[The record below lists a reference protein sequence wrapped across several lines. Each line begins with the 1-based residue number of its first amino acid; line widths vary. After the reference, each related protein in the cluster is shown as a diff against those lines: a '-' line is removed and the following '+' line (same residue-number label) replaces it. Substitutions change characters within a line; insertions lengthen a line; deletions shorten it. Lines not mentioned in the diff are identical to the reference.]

1 MAAALELNVPRF
13 RRFLVFGLIFREYN
27 RYSPDFS
34 LRIITFIFIIQYNK
48 NAWAMNET
56 TPCTLMPAAPPINIL
71 LPPTKS
77 RYDHV
82 VILTFIELQLRHDIT
97 PGIVGE

>member
-48 NAWAMNET
+48 NAWAMNENDAMHFNARCT
-56 TPCTLMPAAPPINIL
+56 TNQYFSAPD
-71 LPPTKS
+71 K
-77 RYDHV
+77 
-82 VILTFIELQLRHDIT
+82 IT
-97 PGIVGE
+97 I